1 MDGAAYM
8 DIWPYGPE
16 ASKVHARELIEKFNP
31 KAIVF
36 IEKHGPNEKGYFHT
50 VTGNRIDEQKIA
62 NTQYLLP
69 LAKERGILTIGA
81 GDGGN
86 EIGNG
91 KIYEEIKHI
100 PECLYGVKCRC
111 GCGGGIATVSETDV
125 FLSSAISNWGIYGMV
140 AMIAYLKKDVNIM
153 HDEDTEAR
161 MLIADVMEGAVD
173 GETDRPIPAVDG
185 IPLEGGQALVTLM
198 REVVSNGLKNVTR
211 KV

>member
-1 MDGAAYM
+1 M
-8 DIWPYGPE
+8 
-16 ASKVHARELIEKFNP
+16 IEKFNP

-111 GCGGGIATVSETDV
+111 GCGGRHRDR
-125 FLSSAISNWGIYGMV
+125 FP
-140 AMIAYLKKDVNIM
+140 K
-153 HDEDTEAR
+153 R
-161 MLIADVMEGAVD
+161 MYFSLRRSPTGAF
-173 GETDRPIPAVDG
+173 TAWWR
-185 IPLEGGQALVTLM
+185 
-198 REVVSNGLKNVTR
+198 
-211 KV
+211 

>member
-1 MDGAAYM
+1 
-8 DIWPYGPE
+8 
-16 ASKVHARELIEKFNP
+16 
-31 KAIVF
+31 
-36 IEKHGPNEKGYFHT
+36 
-50 VTGNRIDEQKIA
+50 
-62 NTQYLLP
+62 
-69 LAKERGILTIGA
+69 
-81 GDGGN
+81 
-86 EIGNG
+86 
-91 KIYEEIKHI
+91 
-100 PECLYGVKCRC
+100 
-111 GCGGGIATVSETDV
+111 
-125 FLSSAISNWGIYGMV
+125 MV